1 MLSGVCM
8 CMAILGFVRKIKEKL
23 NVCCVYRGKCV
34 CCGKNLLVIFVSWSV
49 CRVMACDVFL
59 PGGGVVFVRRAGCCF
74 SAGNIKNMTDV
85 VWFMAK
91 GNVWHMV
98 CAKTREATL
107 CFLMIII
114 TFATAKN

>member
-1 MLSGVCM
+1 M
-8 CMAILGFVRKIKEKL
+8 FVAFTGA
-23 NVCCVYRGKCV
+23 NVFAAV
-34 CCGKNLLVIFVSWSV
+34 KNLLVIFVSWSV

-59 PGGGVVFVRRAGCCF
+59 RGGSVVFVRRAGCCF

>member
-1 MLSGVCM
+1 M

-23 NVCCVYRGKCV
+23 NVCCVYWGKCV
-34 CCGKNLLVIFVSWSV
+34 CCGKKFARHICIVECIFL
-49 CRVMACDVFL
+49 R
-59 PGGGVVFVRRAGCCF
+59 GGSVVFVRRAGCCF